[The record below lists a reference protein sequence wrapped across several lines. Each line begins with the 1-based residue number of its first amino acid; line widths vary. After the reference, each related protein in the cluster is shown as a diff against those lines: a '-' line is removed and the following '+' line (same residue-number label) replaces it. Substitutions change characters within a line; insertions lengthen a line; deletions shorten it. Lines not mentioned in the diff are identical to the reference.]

1 MEGTMFTALFSLLVA
16 CVEDSNEP
24 EDDSAAIDDTATPA
38 PPALPTHWEALP
50 SMATPRWA
58 LGCTAFGD
66 DVYAIAGFGIDSDPY
81 RKDVELLSKGEWT
94 TKAPMPVARDY
105 FVTAPRSDGSFVV
118 IGGFSKGSPNHLLRY
133 DPSGDE
139 WDSAGQIANRVSL
152 AGGTISGD
160 RAVIAG
166 GSYNWK
172 DPVAD
177 TEIIDLATGES
188 TPGAAAP
195 EPFVYAAS
203 ATIGDKL
210 YVVGGTTNVFTLG
223 TMDELRVYD
232 AATDAWS
239 LLTPFPGGPI
249 DGHAMVALHDHLF
262 VIGGYASASE
272 VLSTVWRYEVAT
284 DTWTEADPLPN
295 GVADACAVALSDRIV
310 LVGGLRVYGDPLAE
324 ALAYVP

>member
-1 MEGTMFTALFSLLVA
+1 MFTALFLILSG
-16 CVEDSNEP
+16 CDDGTNSG
-24 EDDSAAIDDTATPA
+24 DSATDDTS
-38 PPALPTHWEALP
+38 PALPTHWETLP
-50 SMATPRWA
+50 SMENPRYA
-58 LGCTAFGD
+58 LGCAALD
-66 DVYAIAGFGIDSDPY
+66 EDVYAIAGFGFNSDPY
-81 RKDVELLSKGEWT
+81 RTDVEVLSNGAWT

-105 FVTAPRSDGSFVV
+105 FVTAPGTDGSFVV

-133 DPSGDE
+133 DVSSDG
-139 WDSAGQIANRVSL
+139 WDSAGQISNRVSL
-152 AGGTISGD
+152 AGGAISGD
-160 RAVIAG
+160 RAVITG

-210 YVVGGTTNVFTLG
+210 YVVGGTTNIFTLG

-262 VIGGYASASE
+262 VIGGYEDADSVRSA
-272 VLSTVWRYEVAT
+272 VWRYEVAT
-284 DTWTEADPLPN
+284 DTWTEADPLPA
-295 GVADACAVALSDRIV
+295 GVADTCAVALSDRIV
-310 LVGGLRVYGDPLAE
+310 VVGGLRVYGEPLAE